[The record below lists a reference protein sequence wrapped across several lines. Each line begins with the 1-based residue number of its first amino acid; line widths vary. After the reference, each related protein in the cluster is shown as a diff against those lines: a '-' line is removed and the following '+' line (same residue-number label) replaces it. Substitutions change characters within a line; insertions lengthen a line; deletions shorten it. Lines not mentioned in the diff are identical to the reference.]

1 MMLIFSRKYMGY
13 LKCRLSVCCP
23 GFPVCSQYRSM
34 GKGSVCV
41 VCLLWPGRQSSGT
54 MCSCF
59 IFRDE
64 EFLLFHHL
72 FKYEIFVMKRQS
84 AYGTVG
90 IAVGPVEKLDDPE
103 AAFVYVEMDIP
114 LFKIRCDQAPD
125 FCPGVSPLYLLP
137 DLESEFIYDRNRE
150 YVFHVIVKP
159 AVFLFCQV
167 PECNVCHICSFKE
180 CRWYPDSS
188 AS

>member
-1 MMLIFSRKYMGY
+1 
-13 LKCRLSVCCP
+13 
-23 GFPVCSQYRSM
+23 
-34 GKGSVCV
+34 
-41 VCLLWPGRQSSGT
+41 
-54 MCSCF
+54 
-59 IFRDE
+59 
-64 EFLLFHHL
+64 
-72 FKYEIFVMKRQS
+72 MKRQS

-137 DLESEFIYDRNRE
+137 DLESAPDFCPGVSPLYLLPDLESEFIYDRNRE

-159 AVFLFCQV
+159 AVFLFSQV

-188 AS
+188 AA

>member
-1 MMLIFSRKYMGY
+1 MLPRISCMQ
-13 LKCRLSVCCP
+13 
-23 GFPVCSQYRSM
+23 PVPLNGERFGLRRVLAVAGPAIQRDY
-34 GKGSVCV
+34 VQ
-41 VCLLWPGRQSSGT
+41 LLY
-54 MCSCF
+54 
-59 IFRDE
+59 FRDE

-159 AVFLFCQV
+159 AVFLFSQV

-180 CRWYPDSS
+180 CRWYPDCPV
-188 AS
+188 A